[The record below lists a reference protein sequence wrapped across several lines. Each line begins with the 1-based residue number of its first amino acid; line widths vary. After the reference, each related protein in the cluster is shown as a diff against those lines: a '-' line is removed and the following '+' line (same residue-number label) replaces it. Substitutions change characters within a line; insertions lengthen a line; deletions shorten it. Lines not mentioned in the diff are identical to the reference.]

1 MVEKKLQNM
10 IFMTDHKTM
19 KYDQWLPSTVTD
31 FYSESFL
38 FNQKQTSN
46 NNPVTKII
54 HQTGS
59 NNFFANINGKIMTV
73 PLSSVFLASTFLLLQ
88 DLCVQLPAAGILFFV
103 FTHTLQRRKS
113 YFISCSC
120 RENKVHLHSYFHPDH
135 PIIFQIGHSCET
147 WERTSYFLKQI
158 KSWFHVFHIFGP
170 LKEI

>member
-54 HQTGS
+54 HQIGS
-59 NNFFANINGKIMTV
+59 NI
-73 PLSSVFLASTFLLLQ
+73 FLPT
-88 DLCVQLPAAGILFFV
+88 
-103 FTHTLQRRKS
+103 
-113 YFISCSC
+113 
-120 RENKVHLHSYFHPDH
+120 
-135 PIIFQIGHSCET
+135 
-147 WERTSYFLKQI
+147 
-158 KSWFHVFHIFGP
+158 
-170 LKEI
+170 